1 MCKGENPIFL
11 RMTRIYATSMK
22 NGYLKINKKCAKST
36 YFFKKYTKKEGFSA
50 KKCVTNGGKLKMFP
64 LTKKP

>member
-36 YFFKKYTKKEGFSA
+36 YFFKNIPKKR
-50 KKCVTNGGKLKMFP
+50 VFP
-64 LTKKP
+64 PKNVLQMGVN